1 MCLATS
7 RKDEVEMDPSDG
19 ASLATIM
26 QPKVDRAP
34 KEKGASK
41 LYLIAAILVWLVTG
55 TTISSLNKWIFAIY
69 NFRYP
74 LLLSSLHMLT
84 AILVDY
90 PLIRFGLVKLR
101 DEEELEV
108 TLSTKARFKVFLL
121 SLTFCSSIAFGN
133 LGLSCVQ
140 LSFAQMIYTTTP
152 IFTLALSKVFLG
164 TRHHILKYTA
174 MVPICL
180 GACFSIIGEVQFDQ
194 TGCFYLF
201 ASTFLRGLKSIQQSS
216 LLKEEKIHS
225 VTLLYLMSIPSFC
238 ILLMAAVLMEKG
250 VVWDTPPDCDNR
262 LWFFILLSCLGSVLY
277 NLASFF
283 VITLTSAVT
292 IHVLG
297 NLNVVGNLVLS
308 RVLFG
313 SQLTVLS
320 YVGIGLTLAGMFM
333 YHNCDLIAQHFGTR
347 QSTQVTEE
355 HTKSE

>member
-1 MCLATS
+1 MCFAPS
-7 RKDEVEMDPSDG
+7 RKDEVEMEPSGG
-19 ASLATIM
+19 ATQASFI
-26 QPKVDRAP
+26 QPKLDRP
-34 KEKGASK
+34 PREKGYPK
-41 LYLIAAILVWLVTG
+41 IYLISAVLVWLVTG
-55 TTISSLNKWIFAIY
+55 TTISSLNKWIFAVY

-74 LLLSSLHMLT
+74 LLLSSFHMLT
-84 AILVDY
+84 AILLDY
-90 PLIRFGLVKLR
+90 PLLRFGLIKLKA
-101 DEEELEV
+101 EEEVPLNA
-108 TLSTKARFKVFLL
+108 SARFKVFLL

-152 IFTLALSKVFLG
+152 LFTLALSKVFLG
-164 TRHHILKYTA
+164 TRHHSLKYTA

-201 ASTFLRGLKSIQQSS
+201 ASTFLRGLKSIQQSL
-216 LLKEEKIHS
+216 LLKEENIHS
-225 VTLLYLMSIPSFC
+225 VKLLYLMSIPSFF
-238 ILLMAAVLMEKG
+238 ILFLAAVVFERG
-250 VVWDTPPDCDNR
+250 VVWQSSPDSDSR
-262 LWFFILLSCLGSVLY
+262 LWLFILLSCLGSVMY

-313 SQLTVLS
+313 SHLTVLS
-320 YVGIGLTLAGMFM
+320 YIGIGLTLAGMCI
-333 YHNCDLIAQHFGTR
+333 YHNCELVAEYFGFR
-347 QSTQVTEE
+347 KSLQAVER
-355 HTKSE
+355 HTKSD